1 MVFAIRL
8 FAPSSMDG
16 VAYTPVTFRANDF
29 DYGNMRVNSNSF
41 ERISSVVLERVFD
54 LVLLAG

>member
-16 VAYTPVTFRANDF
+16 VDYTPVTFRGNDF
-29 DYGNMRVNSNSF
+29 DYGNMTVNSNSF